1 VEELVAA
8 WLTDF
13 ETAVRSRDF
22 EAGANLYE
30 ASGVFFGT
38 RAPYSFELTDYMRRQ
53 WESIWHHSEDFR
65 FTDVMTVSGSGSIAF
80 CAVTWANETQIDS
93 LPVSRTG
100 RATFVF
106 SVSENGLR
114 AVHSHFSETPHPQLP
129 NDGE

>member
-1 VEELVAA
+1 LA
-8 WLTDF
+8 DF

-38 RAPYSFELTDYMRRQ
+38 RVPHSSELNDYMRGQ
-53 WESIWHHSEDFR
+53 WESIWPHSKDFR
-65 FTDVMTVSGSGSIAF
+65 FTNVMTVSGGGSIAF
-80 CAVTWANETQIDS
+80 CAVTWANKTQVDS
-93 LPVSRTG
+93 LSVSRTG

-106 SVSENGLR
+106 SVSGNALR
-114 AVHSHFSETPHPQLP
+114 AVHSHFSETPHPQPP